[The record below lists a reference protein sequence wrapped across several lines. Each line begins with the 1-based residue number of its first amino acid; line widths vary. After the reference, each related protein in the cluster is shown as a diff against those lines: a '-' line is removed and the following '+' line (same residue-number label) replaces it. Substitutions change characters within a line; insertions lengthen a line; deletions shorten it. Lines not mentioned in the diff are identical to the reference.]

1 MPRPS
6 AAPITLTP
14 EEEQDLQRL
23 ARAHKTPRTL
33 AGRASMILLAAAGDA
48 VHATARQVGVWPKV
62 VRRWRARWLSVPA
75 APSIAA
81 RLADAPRR
89 GTPATFTPEQI
100 CAIMALACEPA
111 EKSNLPLS
119 HWSQSELAGE
129 AVRRGIV
136 QKISH
141 GSVGRFLKEADLK
154 PHRVRNWLTPKPDP
168 EFEQKC
174 ADVCTVYH
182 DAAATQQD
190 VRTVSA
196 DEMTGVPA
204 LERTAPDLPMRRG
217 DVVRR
222 EFEYVRHG
230 TQTLIAA
237 FDVATGRV
245 IGVVGDTRTE
255 QDYASFLERLFT
267 TAASSTSW
275 HVVADN
281 LNTHLSQS
289 VVRLLARLCRIE
301 DDLGE
306 KGKSGVLTSMVT
318 REAFLRD
325 RSHRICFHF
334 TPKHASWLNQ
344 VEIWFSIL
352 ARKLLRRASF
362 ASRQDLKARIE
373 HFIAYFNQ
381 NSRQAVSLDQDRQAS
396 RGVRQ
401 AGMGPFFRRAD

>member
-1 MPRPS
+1 MKRS
-6 AAPITLTP
+6 DAA
-14 EEEQDLQRL
+14 
-23 ARAHKTPRTL
+23 
-33 AGRASMILLAAAGDA
+33 S
-48 VHATARQVGVWPKV
+48 
-62 VRRWRARWLSVPA
+62 
-75 APSIAA
+75 
-81 RLADAPRR
+81 
-89 GTPATFTPEQI
+89 
-100 CAIMALACEPA
+100 CE
-111 EKSNLPLS
+111 
-119 HWSQSELAGE
+119 
-129 AVRRGIV
+129 
-136 QKISH
+136 KISH

-168 EFEQKC
+168 EFETKC

-190 VRTVSA
+190 VRTVSV
-196 DEMTGVPA
+196 DEMTGVQA

-267 TAASSTSW
+267 TAASTTSW
-275 HVVADN
+275 HVVGDN

-289 VVRLLARLCRIE
+289 VVRLVARLCGIE
-301 DDLGE
+301 DNLGE

-344 VEIWFSIL
+344 VEIL
-352 ARKLLRRASF
+352 VLDPRAQAAAARQLR
-362 ASRQDLKARIE
+362 
-373 HFIAYFNQ
+373 
-381 NSRQAVSLDQDRQAS
+381 V
-396 RGVRQ
+396 Q
-401 AGMGPFFRRAD
+401 AGPQGADRALHRLLQPELSPSRFAGPRPASLSRREAGGNGSVLPAGCTRGFPCDLASAGPSGHCESPRG